1 MTDAARGRHRAA
13 RGTDRADRVRRPGR
27 RRLTAVLLVLCLVA
41 AAALGTLQL
50 QRRDRVATER
60 ARTEAVSAAKLAAGN
75 ILGYD
80 YRSIE
85 ASIARARATTT
96 GAFRTEYEK
105 TAKTLLP
112 QSKQLKAI
120 VQATVGSAAVMS
132 ATDERVQVLLFVD
145 QATVK
150 QVAGEK
156 TPTTRIDQSRVRMT
170 MTKVGGDWLV
180 SELSAL

>member
-1 MTDAARGRHRAA
+1 M
-13 RGTDRADRVRRPGR
+13 
-27 RRLTAVLLVLCLVA
+27 LLLLCLVV
-41 AAALGTLQL
+41 AAALGGLLL
-50 QRRDRVATER
+50 QRQDRLATER
-60 ARTEAVSAAKLAAGN
+60 ARTAALSAARAAAGD

-80 YRSIE
+80 YRSVE
-85 ASIARARATTT
+85 TSIRRARAWTT
-96 GAFRTEYEK
+96 GAFRTEYDT

-132 ATDERVQVLLFVD
+132 STQSRVVVLLFID

-170 MTKVGGDWLV
+170 MTRTGNQWRV
-180 SELSAL
+180 SELAAL